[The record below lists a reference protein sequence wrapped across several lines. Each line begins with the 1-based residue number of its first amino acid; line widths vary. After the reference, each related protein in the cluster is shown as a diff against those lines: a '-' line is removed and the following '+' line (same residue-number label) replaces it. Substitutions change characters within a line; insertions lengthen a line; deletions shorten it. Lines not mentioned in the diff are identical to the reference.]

1 MLCYFLVFELINFIF
16 NFDFNFNLKLHL
28 IRLLLYLYLYL
39 EHITNLIL
47 IILYDY
53 QKIKYHNL
61 VYEIKLKI

>member
-16 NFDFNFNLKLHL
+16 IFYFNLKLHL
-28 IRLLLYLYLYL
+28 IKLLLCLYLYL

-61 VYEIKLKI
+61 VYEIILKI